1 MPKAHTYAGL
11 ALLACLGL
19 LTGCLKMGPEF
30 SAPPAP
36 SAVPQRFQHSG
47 ARAVA
52 YVEQDKWWK
61 SFGDPDINR
70 LVEQAFERNLDIKKA
85 AARVLEVRSLFTQ
98 AQSQRYPT
106 LNLEGGAKRQ
116 QSTLTEGLPSYIS
129 TDRRTETYNL
139 GLAASFEVDLWG
151 RLARAEEAAKADL
164 LQAEENKRTVVQS
177 MVAETMIAYLNQ
189 DAIERRLAVAEN
201 SLKSYQKSLDVVESR
216 YRHGLAS
223 VLDVHQARR
232 ALAQARSKIPSLR
245 LELGQQ
251 QQKLA
256 VLVGSYPKTSPAR
269 FQPEDYF
276 KELQPVP
283 PGLPSELLLRR
294 PDLRASLA
302 GLKALNARVG
312 EAMAARFP
320 AITLTGGFGYSSD
333 ALGRLTNPGSQLW
346 SLAAGLTQP
355 LFDAGLR
362 EARQK
367 AAEAR
372 YEQGVAAYAKTVL
385 TAFSEVEDALL
396 TRKEQ
401 TTRRQMLIDTLRE
414 ARATFEAAA
423 SRYLRG
429 LTDYLSVLEAQQ
441 TRYSVEDTLVLTEL
455 SIMTN
460 RVSLHRALGGGWD
473 RAPKAAARTD
483 KNI

>member
-1 MPKAHTYAGL
+1 MPRSRVHICL

-19 LTGCLKMGPEF
+19 FAGCIKMGPEF
-30 SAPPAP
+30 KAPPAP
-36 SAVPQRFQHSG
+36 SPVPGRFQHSG
-47 ARAVA
+47 AKAIS
-52 YVEQDKWWK
+52 YVEQDQWWK
-61 SFGDPDINR
+61 SFGDPDLNR
-70 LVEQAFERNLDIKKA
+70 LVDQALERNLDIKKA

-98 AQSQRYPT
+98 AESKRYPS
-106 LNLEGGAKRQ
+106 LNLEGSARRQ
-116 QSTLTEGLPSYIS
+116 QTTLSEGLPSSIS
-129 TDRRTETYNL
+129 VDRRTETYNL
-139 GLAASFEVDLWG
+139 GLAASFELDLWG
-151 RLARAEEAAKADL
+151 RLARAEEAARADL
-164 LQAEENKRTVVQS
+164 LRAQENKRTVVQS
-177 MVAETMIAYLNQ
+177 MVAETVVAYLNQ
-189 DAIERRLAVAEN
+189 EAVERRLTVAQN
-201 SLKSYQKSLDVVESR
+201 SLASYRKSLDIVESR
-216 YRHGLAS
+216 YRHGLSS

-232 ALAQARSKIPSLR
+232 ALAQARSKTPSLR
-245 LELGQQ
+245 LELGRQ

-256 VLVGSYPKTSPAR
+256 VLVGRYPTTSPAR
-269 FQPEDYF
+269 SQPETYF
-276 KELQPVP
+276 KEFKPVP

-302 GLKALNARVG
+302 SLKALNARVG
-312 EAMAARFP
+312 EATAARFP
-320 AITLTGGFGYSSD
+320 AITLTGRFGYSSD
-333 ALGRLTNPGSQLW
+333 ALSRLTNPGSELW
-346 SLAAGLTQP
+346 NLAAGLTQP

-372 YEQGVAAYAKTVL
+372 YGQGLAEYAKTVL
-385 TAFSEVEDALL
+385 TAFSEVEGALL

-401 TTRRQMLIDTLRE
+401 TTRRQMLIQTLKE
-414 ARATFEAAA
+414 ARATFKAAA

-473 RAPKAAARTD
+473 QADEATAKTD
-483 KNI
+483 KKI